1 MSIQD
6 ENMPRRPQIDPYN
19 VPEAFR
25 PLIPYA
31 EKWGF
36 NNYTYISNAI
46 DETPIEELREL
57 VKTVSEFDAEG
68 FDEWLGNPGKD
79 NYTKEWR
86 AFILLIDAC
95 DLVKIRLRE
104 DKSTD

>member
-1 MSIQD
+1 MSKQ
-6 ENMPRRPQIDPYN
+6 NNAPRRNEIDPNN
-19 VPEAFR
+19 VPESFH

-36 NNYTYISNAI
+36 NYTYISQVI
-46 DETPIEELREL
+46 DETPIDELREL

-68 FDEWLGNPGKD
+68 FDGWLGNPGKD

-86 AFILLIDAC
+86 AFVLLIDAC
-95 DLVKIRLRE
+95 DIVKIRIEQNRL
-104 DKSTD
+104 